1 MYACPIHYNFICVVQ
16 VVPCLETSSLLTA
29 GSPPVDPETPLLT
42 VSLGTIT
49 VTSEL
54 PYTVCVGFSRSLS
67 VSSLVVSGGGGGVLR
82 FLDITQMSSITK
94 IAKITI
100 TPMTGPT
107 ISRASVGM
115 SALGVEVLRRG

>member
-1 MYACPIHYNFICVVQ
+1 MCACAVHYNFICVVQ
-16 VVPCLETSSLLTA
+16 VVPCVGTCSRVTA
-29 GSPPVDPETPLLT
+29 GSPPVDAETQLLT

-49 VTSEL
+49 VVSEL
-54 PYTVCVGFSRSLS
+54 PYTVCVGLPRSLS

-82 FLDITQMSSITK
+82 FLDITQMSSIT

-100 TPMTGPT
+100 TPMTGPA

>member
-1 MYACPIHYNFICVVQ
+1 MVQ
-16 VVPCLETSSLLTA
+16 VVPCLETYSLVTA
-29 GSPPVDPETPLLT
+29 GSPPVDSEAQLLT

-49 VTSEL
+49 VASEL
-54 PYTVCVGFSRSLS
+54 PYTLCVGFPRSLS
-67 VSSLVVSGGGGGVLR
+67 VSPSVVSGGGGGVLR